1 MGRIN
6 LRDANEFDLYGVE
19 GTGGL
24 LGMLQAMIR
33 QGQVEPRADLNPR
46 NPGYETP
53 TVPQMSD
60 FGQTPPTRITVRPFD
75 AYSPS
80 DSEASGGEGGLLGR
94 WLALQAE
101 QSRDQSTPLESGQPQ
116 SAPYDPNFRQ
126 LSRAPIAVRSQGA
139 IGPFNP
145 PDDQSSPTYS
155 PFGGSTALDPLRTS
169 RQGGKAAQ
177 PDRSFSDRI
186 QASWD
191 HPHPYGLISM
201 LKGALNEIEQAVQG
215 SIDATS
221 VPSTE
226 EEAFRQNQGRELGPI
241 GALKGVSLLA
251 PATAARVGGILARQT
266 SDGLFNGLR
275 SLSLSRIGGQGVDRL
290 IGNAKPSVR
299 GLPSPNRTLSAGSQ
313 NAWGFSNEM
322 AAPAGAGLQSVMRA
336 APQTRSG
343 LFGSGVEA
351 GPLWSAPQSL
361 PVWWGFPGGGRLA
374 PPLPP
379 MTVPPIPVPRFPDW
393 RDLWKTLQLYARDT
407 SGTGGG
413 GGGGGNEDGCDEERR
428 VASEECLQ
436 ASRNN
441 WKGEYSSGVYGN
453 PKKRPR
459 TIDDC
464 IKARLSER
472 CGGGPLEY
480 DRKKTKPYR

>member
-6 LRDANEFDLYGVE
+6 LRDANEFDPYGVE

-80 DSEASGGEGGLLGR
+80 DSEASGGEGGRLGR

-169 RQGGKAAQ
+169 RQGDKAAQ
-177 PDRSFSDRI
+177 PDRWFSDRI

-191 HPHPYGLISM
+191 HPHPYGLVAK
-201 LKGALNEIEQAVQG
+201 LKEALNGIEQAVQG

-241 GALKGVSLLA
+241 GAWKAASLLA
-251 PATAARVGGILARQT
+251 PLTSGGVGRMLVRPLG
-266 SDGLFNGLR
+266 NGLR
-275 SLSLSRIGGQGVDRL
+275 NGLPGPTSARITGQGIERPIANTTASPLRFVSGNRNLFSEFQSPAAIAKAIAELAGFNPQNPALLPPIPKPAFPDWNEPLKMASRKGGGQGRDDGEDDPDPDVWLERMRKKWAADARARDQA
-290 IGNAKPSVR
+290 GRKATAGR
-299 GLPSPNRTLSAGSQ
+299 GYDPGDYCSNRYLDEEKNCYARSHEYADPDFLEACRDHARERRRKCVQ
-313 NAWGFSNEM
+313 N
-322 AAPAGAGLQSVMRA
+322 
-336 APQTRSG
+336 
-343 LFGSGVEA
+343 
-351 GPLWSAPQSL
+351 
-361 PVWWGFPGGGRLA
+361 GGR
-374 PPLPP
+374 PH
-379 MTVPPIPVPRFPDW
+379 PDEKKEW
-393 RDLWKTLQLYARDT
+393 GL
-407 SGTGGG
+407 
-413 GGGGGNEDGCDEERR
+413 DEEE
-428 VASEECLQ
+428 VF
-436 ASRNN
+436 RNLH
-441 WKGEYSSGVYGN
+441 
-453 PKKRPR
+453 R
-459 TIDDC
+459 
-464 IKARLSER
+464 
-472 CGGGPLEY
+472 
-480 DRKKTKPYR
+480 